1 MGGIS
6 LHSCSPRRPESKTE
20 SSKRPSM
27 NCEALEASRKCK
39 QILRARDAERHNQ
52 SVIIGEFPAQELEL
66 EA

>member
-1 MGGIS
+1 
-6 LHSCSPRRPESKTE
+6 
-20 SSKRPSM
+20 M